1 MSIQFFAPRGAD
13 RQIVKLPTSMK
24 KTVQRVPRIGDIFP
38 DFTVDT
44 TRGRLRFRDWAGGH
58 WVHVF
63 SHSSAFTP
71 VCTTEMSSLATY
83 APEWEA
89 ANVRNLALTGSPLED
104 QIAWHADITA
114 LFGTQIDFPCAHDA
128 GLRLSRLFGMAHEK
142 DSDIWPIRKSFLID
156 PSQRL
161 RMIFEYPIFIG
172 RRSEAILRAVH
183 AMQLRD
189 ATGMA
194 PRRDPEQGDMA
205 IIPDDRPESSVLRD
219 TGSVST
225 RLSPYLRVVKPAG

>member
-1 MSIQFFAPRGAD
+1 MSIQFFAPRSAD
-13 RQIVKLPTSMK
+13 NQIVKLPSTMK
-24 KTVQRVPRIGDIFP
+24 KTVRWLPQIGDIFP

-44 TRGRLRFRDWAGGH
+44 TRGRLQFWDWAQGH
-58 WVHVF
+58 WVHLF
-63 SHSSAFTP
+63 IHSSAFTP

-114 LFGTQIDFPCAHDA
+114 LFGTQIDFPCAHDE
-128 GLRLSRLFGMAHEK
+128 GLRLSRLFGMVHEK
-142 DSDIWPIRKSFLID
+142 DTDIWPIRKSFLID

-172 RRSEAILRAVH
+172 RRTEEILRVVH

-189 ATGMA
+189 GTGMA
-194 PRRDPEQGDMA
+194 TRRDPEQGDMG
-205 IIPDDRPESSVLRD
+205 IIPDDRPGSSVLRD

-225 RLSPYLRVVKPAG
+225 RLAPYLRVVKTAG